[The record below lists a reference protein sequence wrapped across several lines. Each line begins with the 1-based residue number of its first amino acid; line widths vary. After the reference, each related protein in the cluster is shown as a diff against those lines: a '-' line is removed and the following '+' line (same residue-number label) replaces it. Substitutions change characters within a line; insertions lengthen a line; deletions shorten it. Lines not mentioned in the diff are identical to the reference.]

1 VYFVDHQISI
11 SAMLR
16 QLNALVSSSRLV
28 VNKFQFIPVQ
38 GELLL
43 SAVIFVF
50 IHLPIVYRIWE
61 SIVETMFKPK
71 SGHKVDS
78 GVWNF
83 GHISCMMRRPTKVA
97 GCVNLAHHNWR
108 FW

>member
-1 VYFVDHQISI
+1 
-11 SAMLR
+11 MLR

-50 IHLPIVYRIWE
+50 IHLPIVYRI
-61 SIVETMFKPK
+61 
-71 SGHKVDS
+71 
-78 GVWNF
+78 
-83 GHISCMMRRPTKVA
+83 
-97 GCVNLAHHNWR
+97 
-108 FW
+108 